1 MFYQKLQSTKNINE
15 FSYEALLRYIDKDG
29 KLCPP
34 TFVSAFQ
41 MLNSMPSLDKLVI
54 EKVLADMQQMNLSKD
69 RRIAINIAVATIEQ
83 EEFVPHLLSRLDHY
97 GISPEWL
104 EIEITEEAIL
114 SNKVFLIK
122 TMEALQARGIR
133 IAMDDFGSGYS
144 SIGYLSKYDFDKVK
158 IDRSLVLNLNNKNG
172 RELFRLTAKLVKI
185 TGAVTVAE
193 GIETESE
200 LEFMAELGI
209 DLIQG
214 FYFCRPMPFDDVVKL
229 EYSEREER
237 SDYDHFAC

>member
-1 MFYQKLQSTKNINE
+1 MDLWVVETTLREAAPLANRPNFKDSINLSPE
-15 FSYEALLRYIDKDG
+15 TCMVPDF
-29 KLCPP
+29 
-34 TFVSAFQ
+34 T
-41 MLNSMPSLDKLVI
+41 
-54 EKVLADMQQMNLSKD
+54 EKVLTMINESALSCSQ
-69 RRIAINIAVATIEQ
+69 V
-83 EEFVPHLLSRLDHY
+83 EF
-97 GISPEWL
+97 
-104 EIEITEEAIL
+104 EITEDMLIQDEHRTHYVL
-114 SNKVFLIK
+114 S
-122 TMEALQARGIR
+122 ALRDAGVK
-133 IAMDDFGSGYS
+133 IALDDFGSGYS

-185 TGAVTVAE
+185 TGAVTVSE

-214 FYFCRPMPFDDVVKL
+214 FYFYRPMPFDDVVKL

-237 SDYDHFAC
+237 SGYDHFAC

>member
-1 MFYQKLQSTKNINE
+1 M
-15 FSYEALLRYIDKDG
+15 
-29 KLCPP
+29 
-34 TFVSAFQ
+34 
-41 MLNSMPSLDKLVI
+41 
-54 EKVLADMQQMNLSKD
+54 
-69 RRIAINIAVATIEQ
+69 
-83 EEFVPHLLSRLDHY
+83 
-97 GISPEWL
+97 
-104 EIEITEEAIL
+104 
-114 SNKVFLIK
+114 
-122 TMEALQARGIR
+122 
-133 IAMDDFGSGYS
+133 
-144 SIGYLSKYDFDKVK
+144 K

>member
-1 MFYQKLQSTKNINE
+1 MTL
-15 FSYEALLRYIDKDG
+15 
-29 KLCPP
+29 
-34 TFVSAFQ
+34 V
-41 MLNSMPSLDKLVI
+41 LVI
-54 EKVLADMQQMNLSKD
+54 RLLVTCQN
-69 RRIAINIAVATIEQ
+69 TI
-83 EEFVPHLLSRLDHY
+83 
-97 GISPEWL
+97 
-104 EIEITEEAIL
+104 
-114 SNKVFLIK
+114 
-122 TMEALQARGIR
+122 
-133 IAMDDFGSGYS
+133 
-144 SIGYLSKYDFDKVK
+144 FDKVK

-214 FYFCRPMPFDDVVKL
+214 FYFYRPMPFDDVVKL

-237 SDYDHFAC
+237 SGYDHFAC